1 MKHLWK
7 YGENVVKKHLTGS
20 VLDCRSSWILPM
32 RDVLFVIISN
42 LVLIYFSEY
51 SDSLGWFLKNFISE
65 NKNLLDVYSISLT
78 ILFTV
83 FIAVFIEMYRVF
95 SDVAVFGSRLLLE
108 EQLEWRRVAILI
120 PVFSLT
126 LFLGGGRDVSVLLNL
141 FEFILWTTLFYR
153 VSTLNVRLLK
163 LIIDGKGGFFYAL
176 LESLKRQDVWSKEED
191 IFQRWRTVW
200 GKWIDI
206 GVEMKDEQRNAFLSL
221 FWKKQWEFFG
231 EGRHDL
237 VGWLFENFSTQF
249 LFEEETK
256 GDQRE
261 LDERSDGRRRYLW
274 FHNALFGNSKENP
287 YGIFEKL
294 LKFHYEAWK
303 KKEELEARVME
314 EISPEE
320 SGYLNVSELLR
331 KISVILEH
339 IIQDE
344 LEHSGDFYY
353 GLFRILKR
361 HVDDNGK
368 SEKYIESIPI
378 YRAVFEHADT
388 YDLSRYEPGEK
399 NSTGF
404 PNEWRIL
411 DGGTKNFSS
420 IQVAWIKKFL
430 QWSNERISH
439 EAKPYDE
446 KLSGALEMLF
456 PESYQPWLALGI
468 AYRYVSLGGDHIA
481 SLCKWQRNFGLESGV
496 FMLFDW
502 NQDISE
508 VEKERERDR
517 LMSERIE
524 SFQKNALKILER
536 LGILDDAFKK
546 SKETLESLR
555 FEGNSNQEKN
565 RKELLEM
572 LKLYEPRNIQ

>member
-1 MKHLWK
+1 
-7 YGENVVKKHLTGS
+7 
-20 VLDCRSSWILPM
+20 
-32 RDVLFVIISN
+32 
-42 LVLIYFSEY
+42 
-51 SDSLGWFLKNFISE
+51 
-65 NKNLLDVYSISLT
+65 
-78 ILFTV
+78 
-83 FIAVFIEMYRVF
+83 
-95 SDVAVFGSRLLLE
+95 
-108 EQLEWRRVAILI
+108 
-120 PVFSLT
+120 
-126 LFLGGGRDVSVLLNL
+126 
-141 FEFILWTTLFYR
+141 
-153 VSTLNVRLLK
+153 
-163 LIIDGKGGFFYAL
+163 
-176 LESLKRQDVWSKEED
+176 
-191 IFQRWRTVW
+191 
-200 GKWIDI
+200 
-206 GVEMKDEQRNAFLSL
+206 
-221 FWKKQWEFFG
+221 
-231 EGRHDL
+231 
-237 VGWLFENFSTQF
+237 
-249 LFEEETK
+249 
-256 GDQRE
+256 
-261 LDERSDGRRRYLW
+261 
-274 FHNALFGNSKENP
+274 
-287 YGIFEKL
+287 
-294 LKFHYEAWK
+294 
-303 KKEELEARVME
+303 ME

-361 HVDDNGK
+361 HVDDSGK

-420 IQVAWIKKFL
+420 IQVAWINKFL
-430 QWSNERISH
+430 HWSNERISH

-446 KLSGALEMLF
+446 KLSGALQMLF

-468 AYRYVSLGGDHIA
+468 AYRYLSGGSDRIA
-481 SLCKWQRNFGLESGV
+481 SLCEWQRNFGLESGV

-508 VEKERERDR
+508 AEKERERDR

-536 LGILDDAFKK
+536 LGILDDTFKK
-546 SKETLESLR
+546 SKEMLKLLR
-555 FEGNSNQEKN
+555 FEKNSNQEKN

-572 LKLYEPRNIQ
+572 LKLYESRNIQ